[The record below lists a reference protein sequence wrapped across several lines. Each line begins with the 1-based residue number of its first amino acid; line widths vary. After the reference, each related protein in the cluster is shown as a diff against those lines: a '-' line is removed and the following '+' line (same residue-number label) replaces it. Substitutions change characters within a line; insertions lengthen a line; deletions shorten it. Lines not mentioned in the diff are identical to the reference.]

1 MSVVT
6 AHPSTEQDV
15 LMNVKV
21 DFCVTSA
28 YWVIVESGSEVEAA
42 EAVDVVEA
50 LKAPAPNALVVE
62 LP

>member
-15 LMNVKV
+15 LINVKV

-28 YWVIVESGSEVEAA
+28 YWIMVESGSA
-42 EAVDVVEA
+42 VEA
-50 LKAPAPNALVVE
+50 LKAPAPNALVDE